1 MKKLKSKMEIMV
13 CPMCGI
19 NLARKA
25 KQTVCPCTSHFSP
38 ATRPT
43 KGISLSLRDRNASRD
58 TNGQLV
64 PFLQHGSAV
73 FSLLLL
79 TAALEAC

>member
-1 MKKLKSKMEIMV
+1 MLLEW
-13 CPMCGI
+13 
-19 NLARKA
+19 
-25 KQTVCPCTSHFSP
+25 
-38 ATRPT
+38 
-43 KGISLSLRDRNASRD
+43 GISLSLRDRNASRD